1 VSDFYLIA
9 TVTSVSGKNGAVK
22 IISYSDYPER
32 FFYLSKVY
40 IDFFGE
46 KKLFFVEK
54 VKQNKNFFTLKFKN
68 FDSEQDS
75 EILVGKEIFVDE
87 ENLVRLPDN
96 HFFIHDLI
104 GSRVIKD
111 DKELG
116 VIKEVYQYPANDVY
130 VIEDAEGKEILLPAI
145 LKFIESF
152 DNAKKILKLKPG
164 EDLYEDDES

>member
-1 VSDFYLIA
+1 MNDFYLIA
-9 TVTSVSGKNGAVK
+9 AVASVAGKKGAVK

-32 FFYLSKVY
+32 FFNLSKVY
-40 IDFFGE
+40 IDFFGD
-46 KKLFFVEK
+46 KKSFFVES
-54 VKQNKNFFTLKFKN
+54 VKRNKDFFTLKFKN
-68 FDSEQDS
+68 FNSEKDS

-87 ENLVRLPDN
+87 ENLIRLPTG

-116 VIKEVYQYPANDVY
+116 VIKDVLQYPANDVY
-130 VIEDAEGKEILLPAI
+130 VIENGLGNEILIPAI
-145 LKFIESF
+145 HRFIESF
-152 DNAKKILKLKPG
+152 DNVKKLLKLKTG

>member
-1 VSDFYLIA
+1 MSDFYLIA

-54 VKQNKNFFTLKFKN
+54 VKQNKNIFILKFKN

-75 EILVGKEIFVDE
+75 EILVGKKIFVDE
-87 ENLVRLPDN
+87 ENLVKLPDN

-152 DNAKKILKLKPG
+152 DNAKKILKLNSG